1 MEQIKFNF
9 FTQIVSILFLYSFLS
24 CSGDTDFGGSTAVQP
39 KPPPSPT
46 VIKSSSDVGTA
57 EEPDSDYDVVTQ
69 PPPIV
74 DDIDI
79 SISEPGEEKFLVSET
94 KGLLDI
100 VWLIDTSSSMDNE
113 IEQVISN
120 FNRFISSLESSTK
133 IRLTL
138 VAQKCNGRFS
148 QGRCISLDASQKSN
162 GHGQTQIII
171 DSNGALAVFGFGLCA
186 PSDSSR
192 LCKAAEKWGITESQS
207 QSISNGVQVGADQG
221 GKVRERFRDGSNKVV
236 VIVTDDNA
244 PKFGANDIQNLT
256 KEQNIGPVTY
266 FSFSGLP
273 ASECGIAAVGNEYM
287 TLAQATGG
295 KNFDICSSDWRQHFD
310 ELTAN
315 INSIVNNSFTL
326 SKPAKSIT
334 SISLKGVELAASK
347 YTFFP
352 PFQIRLDA
360 SSLSPSDEIVV
371 KYVPE

>member
-1 MEQIKFNF
+1 FIIVEQIKFNF

-221 GKVRERFRDGSNKVV
+221 GKVRERF
-236 VIVTDDNA
+236 
-244 PKFGANDIQNLT
+244 
-256 KEQNIGPVTY
+256 
-266 FSFSGLP
+266 
-273 ASECGIAAVGNEYM
+273 
-287 TLAQATGG
+287 
-295 KNFDICSSDWRQHFD
+295 
-310 ELTAN
+310 
-315 INSIVNNSFTL
+315 
-326 SKPAKSIT
+326 
-334 SISLKGVELAASK
+334 
-347 YTFFP
+347 
-352 PFQIRLDA
+352 
-360 SSLSPSDEIVV
+360 
-371 KYVPE
+371 